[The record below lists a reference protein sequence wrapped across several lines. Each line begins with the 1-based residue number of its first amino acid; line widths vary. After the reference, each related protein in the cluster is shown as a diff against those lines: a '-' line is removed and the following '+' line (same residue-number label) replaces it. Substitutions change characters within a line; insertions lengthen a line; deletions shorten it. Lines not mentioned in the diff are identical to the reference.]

1 MVSLFSDMAFIEVTS
16 EEAMF
21 EEILEGRMEPVM
33 KRCDEKNYLGSV
45 KEPEAR

>member
-1 MVSLFSDMAFIEVTS
+1 MVSLFSDMAVEATS

-33 KRCDEKNYLGSV
+33 RRCDENNYLGSG
-45 KEPEAR
+45 E